1 MIVAGLNG
9 YLAGARSDKVGFS
22 GMPAVASTRTAELW
36 IPCGR
41 KPAMTPDRIALAEY
55 QDAALM
61 GEHRLHFDW
70 GADELLYARTGIRGQ
85 DVHAIPAAAGWI
97 ST

>member
-1 MIVAGLNG
+1 
-9 YLAGARSDKVGFS
+9 
-22 GMPAVASTRTAELW
+22 
-36 IPCGR
+36 
-41 KPAMTPDRIALAEY
+41 MTPDRIALAEY